1 MVVKTVLTVL
11 VSFQRQCEKFLS
23 EYFVLDWMLVFTE
36 IRDLIHFHV
45 HSLHPPLPGGGG
57 SGGGRVGPSTKF
69 SKSGVGGLDRISIF
83 IGGLL
88 GIRGWLFSGE
98 VAGN

>member
-36 IRDLIHFHV
+36 IRYLIHFHV

-57 SGGGRVGPSTKF
+57 SGVEPSTKF

-88 GIRGWLFSGE
+88 GIRG
-98 VAGN
+98 

>member
-1 MVVKTVLTVL
+1 MCIV
-11 VSFQRQCEKFLS
+11 C
-23 EYFVLDWMLVFTE
+23 
-36 IRDLIHFHV
+36 I
-45 HSLHPPLPGGGG
+45 PPLPGGDG
-57 SGGGRVGPSTKF
+57 SGGGGVRPSTKF
-69 SKSGVGGLDRISIF
+69 SKSGVGGLDRISTF